1 MLYKDIKVKSVE
13 ELQKL
18 IVNLKAE
25 LWTLRFRNAT
35 GTLDQSHKIKSIRRD
50 IAKCL
55 TALGQKKELDNDN
68 NRNKK

>member
-1 MLYKDIKVKSVE
+1 MLYKDIKVKSVD

-18 IVNLKAE
+18 IQDLKAE

-35 GTLDQSHKIKSIRRD
+35 GSLDQSHKIKLIRRD

-55 TALGQKKELDNDN
+55 TALKLKETEGA
-68 NRNKK
+68 K

>member
-1 MLYKDIKVKSVE
+1 MLYKDIKIKTVE

-18 IVNLKAE
+18 IIDLKAE

-35 GTLDQSHKIKSIRRD
+35 GSLDQGHKIKAIRRD

-55 TALGQKKELDNDN
+55 TALKIKQTEGAK
-68 NRNKK
+68 